1 MRHPCAALITSFKV
15 ARPSAPEPLVSE
27 RFTPNEVVEP
37 ALTMP
42 NVHWESYPAVGAQLR
57 IEPDTT
63 AVVYSYKLAGVAR
76 GFDARG
82 TTGEGRYA

>member
-1 MRHPCAALITSFKV
+1 
-15 ARPSAPEPLVSE
+15 
-27 RFTPNEVVEP
+27 
-37 ALTMP
+37 MP